1 MVARAARRWSASS
14 RDVAHAKVINSE
26 AEYDVTCV
34 VAPETGCQRNGTIT
48 MGGQNINE
56 LVVGKAARLWEAVHS
71 ASDLD
76 VDIAV
81 VK

>member
-1 MVARAARRWSASS
+1 
-14 RDVAHAKVINSE
+14 
-26 AEYDVTCV
+26 
-34 VAPETGCQRNGTIT
+34 